1 MISHEKIS
9 SGHSWNHV
17 HTTNTELPQQI
28 VFIYLHTYVAITVKL
43 KKAISLDG
51 SRKKSWEGVRGE
63 YDVILFQFLKLA
75 KEGGEGGRGK
85 GERGGGRGRGGEG
98 RGGGK

>member
-63 YDVILFQFLKLA
+63 KVS
-75 KEGGEGGRGK
+75 
-85 GERGGGRGRGGEG
+85 
-98 RGGGK
+98 